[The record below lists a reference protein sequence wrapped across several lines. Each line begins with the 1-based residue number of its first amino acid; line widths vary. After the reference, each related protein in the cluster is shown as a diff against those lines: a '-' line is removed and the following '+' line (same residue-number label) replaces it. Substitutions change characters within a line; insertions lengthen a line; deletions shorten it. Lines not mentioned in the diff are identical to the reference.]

1 MANIIEKLKALN
13 KWVVE
18 KKKFYKFLKA
28 IPTADIPKEYDTKK
42 YSPEDLEYMAS
53 LSSAIL
59 EKTPTQSR
67 KILYIMIGSILWLV
81 IWASFAQVDELAR
94 GIGKV
99 IPSKQVQVIQNLE
112 GGIISEILVDEGE
125 VVNKGQILVKID
137 DTKFSSSYEESHIR
151 YLELKAKS
159 IRLEAEVTQKPFK
172 VAKKLR
178 KELGAHY
185 SHEKSLYKINQRQL
199 DRSVRILE
207 EKVHQKESE
216 LREARSKEAQLK
228 ESYELISEEV
238 SITKPL
244 VDSGLVSHVDFL
256 KLSREATSMKGDY
269 NSVKLSIPRFKSII
283 TEAKENIEET
293 KLDFEQKS
301 KEELTEVTSEMSRI
315 KESEGALEDKVNRTL
330 VRSPVK
336 GVVKQLL
343 INTIGGVL
351 KPGMDIVEI
360 VPFQDKLLIE
370 VKIKP
375 SDIAYLYPGQRAIV
389 KFTAYDFAIYGG
401 LEGEVTLVSADTIV
415 DPEGN
420 SFYLIRIKT
429 DKSYLERND
438 EKHEIIVGMVANV
451 DIITG
456 KKTVMDFILKPILK
470 TKQGALTER

>member
-1 MANIIEKLKALN
+1 
-13 KWVVE
+13 
-18 KKKFYKFLKA
+18 
-28 IPTADIPKEYDTKK
+28 
-42 YSPEDLEYMAS
+42 
-53 LSSAIL
+53 
-59 EKTPTQSR
+59 
-67 KILYIMIGSILWLV
+67 
-81 IWASFAQVDELAR
+81 
-94 GIGKV
+94 
-99 IPSKQVQVIQNLE
+99 
-112 GGIISEILVDEGE
+112 
-125 VVNKGQILVKID
+125 
-137 DTKFSSSYEESHIR
+137 
-151 YLELKAKS
+151 
-159 IRLEAEVTQKPFK
+159 
-172 VAKKLR
+172 
-178 KELGAHY
+178 
-185 SHEKSLYKINQRQL
+185 
-199 DRSVRILE
+199 
-207 EKVHQKESE
+207 
-216 LREARSKEAQLK
+216 
-228 ESYELISEEV
+228 
-238 SITKPL
+238 
-244 VDSGLVSHVDFL
+244 
-256 KLSREATSMKGDY
+256 MKGDY